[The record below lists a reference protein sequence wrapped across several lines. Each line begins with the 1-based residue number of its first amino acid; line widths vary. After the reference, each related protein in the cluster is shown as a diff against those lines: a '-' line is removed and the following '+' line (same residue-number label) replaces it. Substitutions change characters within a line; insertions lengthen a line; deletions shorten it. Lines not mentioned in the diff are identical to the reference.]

1 LTIDRQFATVFAV
14 DAAFVPSWVTLLGAV
29 LLDAAVRLPNS
40 LHPVAWFGHLA
51 TFGVARAP
59 TAPPGRAL
67 SAGVVLAFGLP
78 AAAVASTCVGLHLT
92 RQLHSELAVALQVL
106 LLYACVC
113 LFGLLDAA
121 RQLLDALQQAGLAG
135 ARARL
140 PWLCS
145 RDPSQLDETGLING
159 AIESLAENLS
169 DSVVAPLF
177 YLCCFG
183 LPGAVAYRAI
193 NTLDAMI
200 GYHGRYEWLGKAAAR
215 LDDAVN
221 WLPARATAFVLYV
234 AAQTLSRYEKPA
246 LTRALVVW
254 SEDHARPESPNGGH
268 PMAMM
273 AGLLGVRLD
282 KPDVYVLGAD
292 LPAPMRQDLQF
303 ALDLT
308 RRAGA
313 LALALAALCLWVLG
327 GSLGPV

>member
-1 LTIDRQFATVFAV
+1 VS
-14 DAAFVPSWVTLLGAV
+14 VPSWVALLSAV

-40 LHPVAWFGHLA
+40 LHPVAWFGNLA
-51 TFGVARAP
+51 TLCVARAP
-59 TAPPGRAL
+59 TAPSERAL
-67 SAGVVLAFGLP
+67 LAGIALALGLP
-78 AAAVASTCVGLHLT
+78 TAAVAFTCAALHLA
-92 RQLHSELAVALQVL
+92 RQLHPELALALQVL

-113 LFGLLDAA
+113 LFGLVDAA
-121 RQLLDALQQAGLAG
+121 RQLLRALRESGVSG

-145 RDPSQLDETGLING
+145 RDPSKLDETGLVNG

-215 LDDAVN
+215 LDDVVN
-221 WLPARATAFVLYV
+221 WLPARATAFALYV
-234 AAQTLSRYEKPA
+234 AAQTLSRYERQA
-246 LTRALVVW
+246 LTRGLMVW
-254 SEDHARPESPNGGH
+254 NEDHARPESPNGGH

-282 KPDVYVLGAD
+282 KPDVYILGAG
-292 LPAPMRQDLQF
+292 LRAPARQDLQF
-303 ALDLT
+303 ALELT
-308 RRAGA
+308 QRAGI
-313 LALALAALCLWVLG
+313 LVLALAALCLWLRG
-327 GSLGPV
+327 GSLGSV